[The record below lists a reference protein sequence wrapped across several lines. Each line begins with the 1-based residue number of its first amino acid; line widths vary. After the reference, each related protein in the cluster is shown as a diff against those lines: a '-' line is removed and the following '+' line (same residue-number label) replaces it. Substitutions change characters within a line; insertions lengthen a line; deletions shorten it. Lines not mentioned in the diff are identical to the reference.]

1 MARMIPA
8 FCAAKAPPG
17 EKVLFEHFRDEQLSS
32 GWVIFHSLGLANHER
47 QVEGEADF
55 VVIVPNLGILVLEVK
70 SHKSIARDDDGLW
83 RLGNDAPTVRGP
95 FQQAQEAKH
104 STIEF
109 LRKRK
114 IDLRNVPV
122 VHAVWFTS
130 IRAKSSL
137 PASPEWQPWQI
148 LDVQD
153 IENVVG
159 AVSRTLSSGMDHLIS
174 TNWKKDPGIVGPNDV
189 LVGKITS
196 ALRAR
201 FEVVM
206 TPGDRR
212 NAREGQLS
220 KFLTEQYEALDMLA
234 DNDSVLIYGYAG
246 TGKTFLAAE
255 AAQREVSQGRTGR
268 LICFNSMLARHLQK
282 KLSGLEGLRVS
293 TFHQE
298 LLRLSGIGTAPKN
311 AGKEFWE
318 HELPKLA
325 IEGLV
330 DLPSDE
336 IGDFLIVDEAQD
348 LAIDS
353 YLDVMDLLV
362 LGGFEDGKNY
372 FFGDFE
378 QQTIYQSNA
387 THAVLKR
394 RIPQLASLRLLKN
407 CRNLPRIGYQVN
419 LIAVLSPGYKDFRRD
434 DDGID
439 PQIIRLDEGAD
450 QDELLWRSISEL
462 RDSGFELS
470 EIVVLSPLGDNSVA
484 ASTSNRK
491 LRQVLRP
498 ADGTGPKKGT
508 AAYSTI
514 HSFKGLD
521 APAVILTDMSDKGLA
536 NFDSLTYTGLT
547 RATDRLIVLVETSTL
562 QRLVGG
568 KK

>member
-1 MARMIPA
+1 MARMIPS
-8 FCAAKAPPG
+8 FCAAQAPPG
-17 EKVLFEHFRDEQLSS
+17 EKALFERLRDEQESS
-32 GWVIFHSLGLANHER
+32 GWVVFHSLGLADHER

-55 VVIVPNLGILVLEVK
+55 VVVIPNLGILVLEVK
-70 SHKSIARDDDGLW
+70 SHKAVARDEDGLW

-104 STIEF
+104 SVIGF
-109 LRKRK
+109 LKKRQ

-130 IRAKSSL
+130 VRAKTSIA
-137 PASPEWQPWQI
+137 PSPEWQTWQI
-148 LDVQD
+148 LDLQD
-153 IENVVG
+153 LENVVG
-159 AVSRTLSSGMDHLIS
+159 AIRRTLSRGTDHLIS
-174 TNWKKDPGIVGPNDV
+174 TNWKKDPGVTAPDDV
-189 LVGKITS
+189 LVGRISS
-196 ALRAR
+196 ALRTR
-201 FEVVM
+201 FEIVM

-220 KFLTEQYEALDMLA
+220 KFLAEQYEALDMLT
-234 DNDSVLIYGYAG
+234 DNDSVLVHGYAG

-268 LICFNSMLARHLQK
+268 LICFNSMLARHLK
-282 KLSGLEGLRVS
+282 EKLSGLDGLRVS

-311 AGKEFWE
+311 AGREFWE
-318 HELPKLA
+318 DELPKRA
-325 IEGLV
+325 IEGLA
-330 DLPSDE
+330 DLPSHE

-362 LGGFEDGKNY
+362 LGGFEDGRNY

-378 QQTIYQSNA
+378 QQAIYQGTASR
-387 THAVLKR
+387 AVLKR
-394 RIPQLASLRLLKN
+394 RIPKLASFRLLKN

-419 LIAVLSPGYKDFRRD
+419 LIAFLAPGYKDFRRD

-439 PQIIRLDEGAD
+439 PQIVRFDEGAD
-450 QDELLWRSISEL
+450 QDELLVRSISEL

-470 EIVVLSPLGDNSVA
+470 EIVVLSPLGDNSVC
-484 ASTSNRK
+484 ASTSNQK
-491 LRQVLRP
+491 LRQILKP
-498 ADGTGPKKGT
+498 ADGSRPKKGSV
-508 AAYSTI
+508 AYSTI

-521 APAVILTDMSDKGLA
+521 SPAVILTDMADSGLA
-536 NFDSLTYTGLT
+536 NFESLTYTGLT